1 MAATIAALEATFFAI
16 NYFKTSKRQ
25 VLLDEFWMAPIANC
39 EMERFGADADGG
51 YLLCANLMDDVR
63 VAYSFGIEGRDSW
76 GCEVSRRYGV
86 EVHEYDCFDL
96 DEPSCPGGVLTF
108 HPECVGGTNEVIDGR
123 DFYSL
128 AHQIGRNG
136 DDGVHLVVKMDVEG
150 SEWDSL
156 LAAPDSVLSR
166 IDQLIVEFHRVDD
179 ERYPS
184 VIRKLK
190 RHFYVINVHVN
201 NFSCRKLQEPFPA
214 AAFEVL
220 FVNKR
225 LAELHDTGEIPPGPH
240 PLDAPNAPGQRDC
253 QI

>member
-1 MAATIAALEATFFAI
+1 
-16 NYFKTSKRQ
+16 
-25 VLLDEFWMAPIANC
+25 
-39 EMERFGADADGG
+39 
-51 YLLCANLMDDVR
+51 
-63 VAYSFGIEGRDSW
+63 
-76 GCEVSRRYGV
+76 
-86 EVHEYDCFDL
+86 
-96 DEPSCPGGVLTF
+96 
-108 HPECVGGTNEVIDGR
+108 
-123 DFYSL
+123 
-128 AHQIGRNG
+128 
-136 DDGVHLVVKMDVEG
+136 MDVEG

-220 FVNKR
+220 CVNKR